1 MIEMIKCPQQV
12 TEKTQWTVFLAGPMN
27 GAPSWQAQ
35 APKVAAK
42 VGIEN
47 LTLLNPRKTDRF
59 VSGTYQVNW
68 ETFGLRMCDVILF
81 WIPPQ
86 AREMK
91 PHRVYAI
98 TTRLEMAENLARGHK
113 VIIGVDPEC
122 EDLTGIHHLMRM
134 AKYYGVK
141 KIHSTLEDVMLEL
154 KAWMGRPCKDE
165 EKIHR
170 ITGPA
175 FEPMGKMS
183 RMIQPSTCR
192 NETKMEQWNQTIA
205 PGDTVYV
212 DGDFGAE
219 EWKAF
224 LNGTIIQGSSNMP
237 E

>member
-1 MIEMIKCPQQV
+1 MIEVIKSPTPV
-12 TEKTQWTVFLAGPMN
+12 LEKTQWTAFLAGPMN

-35 APKVAAK
+35 ALKVAAK

-86 AREMK
+86 AREIK
-91 PHRVYAI
+91 PHRIYAI

-122 EDLTGIHHLMRM
+122 ADLAGIHHLVRL

-154 KAWMGRPCKDE
+154 KAWMERPRTDE

-170 ITGPA
+170 MTGPA
-175 FEPMGKMS
+175 FEPMGKLS
-183 RMIQPSTCR
+183 RMVQPSTCR
-192 NETKMEQWNQTIA
+192 NETLMEQWNQTIA

-237 E
+237 

>member
-12 TEKTQWTVFLAGPMN
+12 TEKTQWTAFLAGPMN

-122 EDLTGIHHLMRM
+122 EDLAGIHHLVRM

-141 KIHSTLEDVMLEL
+141 KIHSTMEDVILEL
-154 KAWMGRPCKDE
+154 KAWMERPRTDE
-165 EKIHR
+165 EKIHQMSA
-170 ITGPA
+170 PA

-183 RMIQPSTCR
+183 RMVQPSTCR
-192 NETKMEQWNQTIA
+192 NETLMEQWNQAIA

-212 DGDFGAE
+212 EGDFGAE
-219 EWKAF
+219 EWKPF

>member
-1 MIEMIKCPQQV
+1 MIEVIKSP
-12 TEKTQWTVFLAGPMN
+12 TLITDKTQWTAFLAGPIN

-113 VIIGVDPEC
+113 GSIGVDPEC
-122 EDLTGIHHLMRM
+122 EDLAGIHHLVRM

-141 KIHSTLEDVMLEL
+141 KIHSTMEDVILEL
-154 KAWMGRPCKDE
+154 KAWMERPRTDE
-165 EKIHR
+165 EKIHQMSA
-170 ITGPA
+170 PA

-183 RMIQPSTCR
+183 RMVQPSTCR
-192 NETKMEQWNQTIA
+192 NETLMEQWNQAIA

-212 DGDFGAE
+212 EGDFGAE

-237 E
+237 